1 MRFSTYKQNIVGIV
15 LMISGLISMALGF
28 LILNIFTSIEDTGA
42 VISFLGIILAFLGMF
57 VNADTEESFSCVNKN
72 YRKSKRFRNIV
83 NPEDSADNNPMGA
96 FNRKDVLKVAQKN
109 TKVKYHLVDLEY
121 TIINYVTVSGRAYRS
136 DRIEELD
143 AEVRDLYKDVAQLIL
158 SDGVKSALSGRADA
172 FKKDV
177 VELVVS
183 LIIQQTM
190 EVKKIVSTALSVI
203 DSDGEIAEKDAISVL
218 KDPKYKHLIK

>member
-1 MRFSTYKQNIVGIV
+1 MRFSVYKQNIVGNA
-15 LMISGLISMALGF
+15 LMISGLISMALGI
-28 LILNIFTSIEDTGA
+28 LILNVFTSIEDTGA
-42 VISFLGIILAFLGMF
+42 AIAFLGIILSFLGLF
-57 VNADTEESFSCVNKN
+57 VNADIEESFSRINKN
-72 YRKSKRFRNIV
+72 YLKSKRFRDIV
-83 NPEDSADNNPMGA
+83 NPEDDNAGVL
-96 FNRKDVLKVAQKN
+96 NRGEILKVARKN
-109 TKVKYHLVDLEY
+109 TKVKCHLVNLEY
-121 TIINYVTVSGRAYRS
+121 TIIDYIKFSGRAYRS

-143 AEVRDLYKDVAQLIL
+143 AEVRNLYKDVAQLIL
-158 SDGVKSALSGRADA
+158 SDGVKSVLSGRADA